1 MILKIGWIPHAF
13 SIASWWYQRVSYG
26 IMIHSLTPVQWDRNQ
41 LEMAL
46 GLDLLRRMRKAEV
59 GAAASWMSHWQVSY
73 KLSSKNFTIDTYWG
87 QYSFRW

>member
-59 GAAASWMSHWQVSY
+59 GAAASWMSH
-73 KLSSKNFTIDTYWG
+73 
-87 QYSFRW
+87 